1 MKEIAIT
8 EIKQIKIGN
17 AQNEEAA
24 TGLTVLLCEGG
35 VVCGVDIRGG
45 GPASRETPLLDP
57 LAAAERI
64 HAVVLSGGSAFGLD
78 AAGGVMQYLEER
90 GIGFDTG
97 IAKVPLVCQSCI
109 FDLGVGDK
117 TVRPTQEM
125 AYAACEN
132 AQNSSFRP
140 GNHGAGTG
148 ATVGKLLGGD
158 YMMKTGIGAY
168 ALELAN
174 GLQVGALVCVNA
186 LGDVYDEHGEQIAGL
201 LDETKAGLRSTKE
214 MMYASCDAPAAP
226 TLHANTTI
234 GAVITN
240 AAFSKAE
247 MNKIAAMAHNGY
259 ARAIAPVNTTAD
271 GDSVYALSVGTLA
284 ADVNLVGTL
293 AADVVQKAIY
303 SAVWEAESAYGL
315 TCARDIVK

>member
-24 TGLTVLLCEGG
+24 TGLTVLLCESGA
-35 VVCGVDIRGG
+35 VCGVDIRGG

-109 FDLGVGDK
+109 FDLGIGDK
-117 TVRPTQEM
+117 TVRPAKEM

-132 AQNSSFRP
+132 AQSSNFRP

-315 TCARDIVK
+315 KCARDIVK